1 VLFLKESKM
10 NNFYKKTALI
20 ALFLP
25 LIAACSG
32 KAKDTLGLRR
42 TAPDEFRVI
51 SNPPLSVPP
60 EFSLRPP
67 AEVGSGEQAATEADK
82 DASKKLLAQ
91 KDISDKKSDGSLS
104 KGENAFLSMAKT
116 ADANPAIKNILR
128 RENGEEERAKENEGI
143 IDKLS
148 TYSTKGKKEKPAD
161 VVNAKAEKDR
171 IVQNTEEGK
180 PITEGETPTIDPD
193 KKSVLQRIF
202 GN

>member
-1 VLFLKESKM
+1 M

-20 ALFLP
+20 AIFLP

-67 AEVGSGEQAATEADK
+67 AEKGSSEQALNDADK
-82 DASKKLLAQ
+82 EANKQLLVQ
-91 KDISDKKSDGSLS
+91 KELSGKSGTQLT

-116 ADANPAIKNILR
+116 TEANPAIKNILR
-128 RENGEEERAKENEGI
+128 RENGEEEAAKENEGI

-148 TYSTKGKKEKPAD
+148 TYSTKGKKVKPAD
-161 VVNAKAEKDR
+161 VVNAKQEKER
-171 IVQNTEEGK
+171 IVKNEEEGK